1 MLCTAYL
8 VACYS
13 EAETEFADDNQTMS
27 REAFAADLLRAAAL
41 KHGMDVLNAVGVD
54 APEHGRSG

>member
-1 MLCTAYL
+1 LI
-8 VACYS
+8 
-13 EAETEFADDNQTMS
+13 EQETECADDNQTMS